1 MPGEP
6 AVQQLQK
13 EERIQKL
20 KAAIGLTVFDI
31 CSELETDLGVKYTPE
46 AVAAISNLTEKK
58 IERSADYLEAFAKH
72 AKRSNIT
79 ADDVKLLTRGN
90 KNLNNH
96 LAKLQKEV
104 PVKQTTGVGPGKHVK
119 SVKKNKDGGSS
130 SSSSKAGPSATVQP
144 LID

>member
-6 AVQQLQK
+6 AAQQLQK

-20 KAAIGLTVFDI
+20 KAAIGLTVYDI
-31 CSELETDLGVKYTPE
+31 CSELESDLGVKYTPE
-46 AVAAISNLTEKK
+46 AVAAIASLTEKK
-58 IERSADYLEAFAKH
+58 IERSADYLEAYAKH

-90 KNLNNH
+90 KNLNNY

-104 PVKQTTGVGPGKHVK
+104 PVKQTSGGGGKHVK
-119 SVKKNKDGGSS
+119 SVKKKNDGGAS
-130 SSSSKAGPSATVQP
+130 SSSSKAGPSASIQP